1 MARYTGPRVRVLRAL
16 GVNLPGLSAKTME
29 KRPAPPGQHGA
40 RRRKTLS
47 NYGRRLKE
55 KQKLRAHYGVSER
68 QLRRIAADAAR
79 TRGNAM
85 ATLVELLER
94 RLDSVVFRSGF
105 ARTIPAARQLV
116 THGHID
122 VNGKRLSYPAARV
135 NRGDVITVHGTR
147 GEAAVRKQQEVG
159 GAVLAAP
166 DWLEVDSSA
175 PTARVTSLPGADA
188 VPFPIELQLVVEFYS

>member
-29 KRPAPPGQHGA
+29 KRPTPPGQHGA

-122 VNGKRLSYPAARV
+122 VNGKRLSYPAAHV
-135 NRGDVITVHGTR
+135 NRGDVITVHGMR
-147 GEAAVRKQQEVG
+147 GEAAFRKQQEVG

-175 PTARVTSLPGADA
+175 LSARVTSLPSADA